1 MAELFNSYTDILVF
15 NSIVNNLD
23 DEKFDLSKP
32 FTFIEFLNY
41 IKSLS
46 NELEN
51 FKNYEIYLE
60 RWNNLDTSKKNSF
73 NSDIKTQYVNLFKEL
88 SLKFSNDEEKRYLQ
102 NIDFQNDENLTIAIP
117 FYVKKIK
124 EISLYYKE
132 KRDIF
137 SASLRDI
144 KNKGTT
150 VSIEDYIKSKIID
163 LFLL

>member
-60 RWNNLDTSKKNSF
+60 QWNNLDTSKK
-73 NSDIKTQYVNLFKEL
+73 IVL
-88 SLKFSNDEEKRYLQ
+88 
-102 NIDFQNDENLTIAIP
+102 IAILKLNMLI
-117 FYVKKIK
+117 Y
-124 EISLYYKE
+124 L
-132 KRDIF
+132 
-137 SASLRDI
+137 
-144 KNKGTT
+144 KN
-150 VSIEDYIKSKIID
+150 Y
-163 LFLL
+163 L